1 MNERQTT
8 KRRLAI
14 AAASVVVP
22 VAVVLLALPQGGAW
36 LLLALVGGIA
46 ASLVLVELGE
56 RHVSLRPMTAQP
68 GSARDR
74 LPVAGQHPTDAEHV
88 VRDFWNRSGA

>member
-1 MNERQTT
+1 
-8 KRRLAI
+8 LAI
-14 AAASVVVP
+14 TASSVVVP
-22 VAVVLLALPQGGAW
+22 LAVVLLALPRGGAW

-56 RHVSLRPMTAQP
+56 RHVSLRPTATRP
-68 GSARDR
+68 GSAHDPV
-74 LPVAGQHPTDAEHV
+74 PVAGQHPTDAEHV

>member
-22 VAVVLLALPQGGAW
+22 VAVVLLALPEGGAW

-56 RHVSLRPMTAQP
+56 RRVSLRPMTAQP